1 MADDK
6 SPDLQVESPKRYPGH
21 ERRAW
26 VRLSSERDV
35 SCRPIAGLAEAS
47 WLGTVRDI
55 SQGGVALILKRRF
68 EPGTGLFVEV
78 ATNAGELRCLPARV
92 VRITR
97 ERDGCWITGCA
108 FASLL
113 TPDELQTF
121 VRE

>member
-1 MADDK
+1 MSPHGVANKPVPLDRSASVTWPWVTVRDRKIIMADHEN
-6 SPDLQVESPKRYPGH
+6 PDLQVESPKRHPGH

-78 ATNAGELRCLPARV
+78 ATNTGEL
-92 VRITR
+92 
-97 ERDGCWITGCA
+97 
-108 FASLL
+108 
-113 TPDELQTF
+113 
-121 VRE
+121 